1 MSCKFP
7 VESRSHK
14 ACVLCS
20 DKDLCSDSTVKNDD
34 VTLLSASEAHKNTV
48 NNIKNCSTKQLAEI
62 SKRISDTI
70 ANGKFSISGDGCLQY
85 ETIQRL
91 EELGIS
97 QANCYL
103 YMQGHSVFN
112 LVSRIGKALLDES
125 FEYQVLIPSF
135 SIDNDYQELNSIKKD
150 IAKVFVQS
158 N

>member
-1 MSCKFP
+1 MSCKFS

-48 NNIKNCSTKQLAEI
+48 NNIKNCFTKQLAEI
-62 SKRISDTI
+62 SKRISDAI

-91 EELGIS
+91 EELGYKVKTGS
-97 QANCYL
+97 QYNESYW
-103 YMQGHSVFN
+103 S
-112 LVSRIGKALLDES
+112 IGWK
-125 FEYQVLIPSF
+125 
-135 SIDNDYQELNSIKKD
+135 
-150 IAKVFVQS
+150 
-158 N
+158 